1 MGRARVLLV
10 ALTMLVPAV
19 PLLGSSALVAHAAA
33 CSGQPGGPYPNDPQY
48 ASAENGQAGA
58 TWDGEAW
65 YLYGCTPNGTA
76 PLATDPQG
84 ASGMSVSDL
93 WNRASNPQRGRNDVV
108 VAYMEGGINWR
119 IPASCELKDRAELN
133 TGELPYPQ
141 NAAGLTKPQ
150 LAAQG
155 TVFKN
160 SNPYDLNDD
169 GVVDVEDYV
178 NDPRVTAADV
188 GQPKSPAGGPFLH
201 HVCSGIGP
209 GKSDITPEDLIV
221 AFGHCQISNGMIGAA
236 GCPANGRF
244 DNDHNGYPN
253 DINGWNFN
261 RDNNDPQTEQ
271 SVYAHFTDESAQLA
285 GEGNNANAS
294 IGMCPLCRYIP
305 IKAGDEAID
314 RPDRVAE
321 AIVYAAN
328 MGVSVLDATS
338 ASLGLNQSV
347 QAAVNYGYAKG
358 MTTVFASNDFE
369 SADHTD
375 GMFYAHVWPGNSLTG
390 DHSTRSNAS
399 CPSPPSNPGSPLC
412 AFVLSNTTWDS
423 RSSLTSY
430 GAHSLFSVPNNDGS
444 TSTGTPTQAG
454 VAALVVSEGKD
465 AAARGQISSP
475 LNANEVQQVVRSTA
489 LNINAPCP
497 AAEPCFT
504 APAGSTFNIM
514 YGYGRPNLMA
524 AATNIDA
531 NHIPPTADIQSPS
544 WYQWVDPTKQ
554 SSLAVS
560 ANVAAQR
567 ATGGNYTWQLQY
579 GLGAAPN
586 DSTGW
591 NTFASGNG
599 SGPATV
605 SGNIDLTKIPSS
617 FWSGAY
623 SVDESTRSTIEQYD
637 VTVRVQVF
645 ANGDKSNAW
654 AMGEDRRAFHL
665 RHDDTELPGFPLN
678 IGSSGES
685 APTMADIEGNG
696 KLDTI
701 IGTSDGT
708 VHAIR
713 PDGTEAP
720 GFPVHTDPAIG
731 MDPSYAHNYLTDA
744 TWANNVVPRP
754 GDEIAGPVAV
764 GDLNHTGALDI
775 VASTMDGK
783 TYAWDGAG
791 RRLAGFPVLDG
802 VPSQYGMSVPPPD
815 TPYSFEPENTAF
827 TPPVLAAL
835 ENNKHLDIIQ
845 AAGDNHVYA
854 FRPDGTAV
862 PGWPV
867 STLLPAGT
875 VPAGSQQTHDSKVI
889 PTPAVVDINGDGIPD
904 VVVGLDD
911 SILGNGPAGAG
922 VQAFLLAFD
931 GKGTTAGNGGLLTGY
946 PVKIQGLLQGYGV
959 AQDFVT
965 QGVESPVVYD
975 SPQGP
980 QAVVNANLF
989 SQYRVDLKTA
999 TVSSNPFALATIP
1012 AAAPGSCP
1020 GPNSAPPTFSA
1031 NCTLVPFTTAA
1042 SLGKVLPGSA
1052 TPQVFQAGSS
1062 ATDVV
1067 LGIIETPG
1075 FGVRVDNGIGAWDPT
1090 TGANL
1095 AQYNRYIQGLS
1106 FFGAAAIADVTGDG
1120 TPDILQGADSSALM
1134 GFDGTTGQTAAGSPK
1149 WTGGWS
1155 LFAPATG
1162 DVKGTGQTDVSEMTR
1177 EGYLSI
1183 WSTAGNGCAGNSEA
1197 WHWHQDDRNTGHYGT
1212 DTRPPSASSDL
1223 TVTQQGT
1230 NEVLSFTAVG
1240 DVWKCG
1246 TAASYQLF
1254 TSSTPII
1261 QDNVG
1266 QASPI
1271 AVTQTPSAAGTKE
1284 TITIPASANL
1294 GYLALRAVDH
1304 ASNIGP
1310 IAMTLATATGTT
1322 GTGPP
1327 PLTSPGAVPVPSTGA
1342 GVGAAPVASFGLVG
1356 LGAMMSVLSR
1366 RRRRD
1371 RRVR

>member
-1 MGRARVLLV
+1 MRRMQAALV

-19 PLLGSSALVAHAAA
+19 PLLGGPVVVAHAAA
-33 CSGQPGGPYPNDPQY
+33 CSGQPGGPYPNDPAY
-48 ASAENGQAGA
+48 APAETGQPGA
-58 TWDGEAW
+58 TWDTEDW

-84 ASGMSVSDL
+84 GSGMSVSDL
-93 WNRASNPQRGRNDVV
+93 WNRASNPQRGRDDVV
-108 VAYMEGGINWR
+108 VAYMEGGVNWR

-133 TGELPYPQ
+133 TAELPYPE
-141 NAAGLTKPQ
+141 NAQGLTKPQ
-150 LAAQG
+150 LTGQTFA
-155 TVFKN
+155 N
-160 SNPYDLNDD
+160 NNPYDLNDD
-169 GVVDVEDYV
+169 GVVNVEDYA
-178 NDPRVTAADV
+178 NDPRVTAADL
-188 GQPKSPAGGPFLH
+188 GQPKSPAGGPYLH
-201 HVCSGIGP
+201 HVCSGVGP
-209 GKSDITPEDLIV
+209 GKTDITPEDLIV
-221 AFGHCQISNGMIGAA
+221 AFGHCQVINGAIGPA
-236 GCPANGRF
+236 GCPAGGRF

-271 SVYAHFTDESAQLA
+271 SIYAHFDDESGQAI

-328 MGVSVLDATS
+328 IGVNVLDATS
-338 ASLGLNQSV
+338 ATLGLNKSV
-347 QAAVNYGYAKG
+347 QAAINYGYAKG
-358 MTTVFASNDFE
+358 MTVVFASNDFE

-390 DHSTRSNAS
+390 DHSTRNSS
-399 CPSPPSNPGSPLC
+399 GCPAPPTDPGSPLC
-412 AFVLSNTTWDS
+412 AFVVSNTTWDS

-430 GAHSLFSVPNNDGS
+430 GAHALFSVPNTDGS

-454 VAALVVSEGKD
+454 VAALVVSEGKS
-465 AAARGQISSP
+465 AAQRGQISSP
-475 LNANEVQQVVRSTA
+475 LNANEVEQVVRSTA

-497 AAEPCFT
+497 VAEPCFT
-504 APAGSTFNIM
+504 APAGSAFNIM
-514 YGYGRPNLMA
+514 YGYGRPNLLA

-544 WYQWVDPTKQ
+544 WYKWVDPTKQ

-567 ATGGNYTWQLQY
+567 ASGGNYTWQLQY
-579 GLGAAPN
+579 GLGPAPN

-591 NTFASGNG
+591 TTFASGNG

-605 SGNIDLTKIPSS
+605 SGNIDLSKIPSS
-617 FWSGAY
+617 FWGGAY

-637 VTVRVQVF
+637 VSVRVQVF
-645 ANGDKSNAW
+645 ANGDTKNTYS
-654 AMGEDRRAFHL
+654 MGEDRRAFHL

-678 IGSSGES
+678 LGSSGES
-685 APTMADIEGNG
+685 SPTMADIEGSG

-701 IGTSDGT
+701 IGTSDGS

-731 MDPSYAHNYLTDA
+731 MDPSYPHNYLGDP

-754 GDEIAGPVAV
+754 GDEIASSVAV

-775 VASTMDGK
+775 VASTLDGK

-791 RRLAGFPVLDG
+791 RRLPGFPVLNG
-802 VPSQYGMSVPPPD
+802 VPSQYGLVVPPPD
-815 TPYSFEPENTAF
+815 TPYSFQPENVSF
-827 TPPVLAAL
+827 PSPVLADL

-845 AAGDNHVYA
+845 AAGDNHIYA
-854 FRPDGTAV
+854 YRPDGTAV

-875 VPAGSQQTHDSKVI
+875 VPAGSQQTHDGKVI

-911 SILGNGPAGAG
+911 SILGNGPQGAG
-922 VQAFLLAFD
+922 VIAFLLAFD
-931 GKGTTAGNGGLLTGY
+931 GKGTTAGNGGLISGY
-946 PVKIQGLLQGYGV
+946 PAKIQGLLQGYGV

-965 QGVESPVVYD
+965 QGTESPVVYD

-980 QAVVNANLF
+980 QAVINANLF

-999 TVSSNPFALATIP
+999 APAPAPFALATIP

-1031 NCTLVPFTTAA
+1031 NCTLVPFTTSA
-1042 SLGKVLPGSA
+1042 SLGKVLPGSP
-1052 TPQVFQAGSS
+1052 TPQVFQPGSS
-1062 ATDVV
+1062 ATDVL
-1067 LGIIETPG
+1067 LGVIEAPG
-1075 FGVRVDNGIGAWDPT
+1075 FGVRVDNGIAGWDPT

-1095 AQYNRYIQGLS
+1095 AQYNRYIQGLA
-1106 FFGAAAIADVTGDG
+1106 FFAAPAIADVTGDG
-1120 TPDILQGADSSALM
+1120 TPDILQGADSGALM
-1134 GFDGTTGQTAAGSPK
+1134 SFDGTTGQTATGFPK

-1155 LFAPATG
+1155 LFTPATG
-1162 DVKGTGQTDVSEMTR
+1162 DVTGTGHTDVSEMTR
-1177 EGYLSI
+1177 EGYLDV
-1183 WSTAGNGCAGNSEA
+1183 WSTAADGCSGNSEA

-1212 DTRPPSASSDL
+1212 DTRPPSAISDL
-1223 TVTQQGT
+1223 SVTPSAA
-1230 NEVLSFTAVG
+1230 NDVLHFTAVG
-1240 DVWKCG
+1240 DDWKCG

-1254 TSSTPII
+1254 TSSTPIT
-1261 QDNVG
+1261 QDNIG
-1266 QASPI
+1266 QATAIS
-1271 AVTQTPSAAGTKE
+1271 VTQAPGAAGAKE
-1284 TITIPASANL
+1284 SITIPASQNL
-1294 GYLALRAVDH
+1294 GFLAIRAVDH
-1304 ASNIGP
+1304 AGNIGP
-1310 IAMTLATATGTT
+1310 VQVAGAAPVTVAEFGATPVGALGLTG
-1322 GTGPP
+1322 
-1327 PLTSPGAVPVPSTGA
+1327 LL
-1342 GVGAAPVASFGLVG
+1342 GVGAA
-1356 LGAMMSVLSR
+1356 LGR
-1366 RRRRD
+1366 RRRRAG
-1371 RRVR
+1371 RRRRQAVER